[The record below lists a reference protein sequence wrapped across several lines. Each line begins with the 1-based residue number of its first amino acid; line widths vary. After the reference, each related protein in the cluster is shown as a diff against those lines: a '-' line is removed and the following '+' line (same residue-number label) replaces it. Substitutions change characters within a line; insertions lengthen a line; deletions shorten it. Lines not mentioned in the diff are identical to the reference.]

1 MSKADAYWSFDGH
14 PEPPSSNPSAVPQ
27 FWRASRLIRFLSF
40 PRRVIAQIVKPFRD
54 QKPASVLVRQTA
66 REEWKLIVLNLF
78 CAILQAVTEGLTL
91 GVMFFAVEVLS
102 KPIGSVFSIG
112 SYPVFSAFP
121 QVGQW
126 ISQVSSLQAFS
137 LLLCL
142 AVILKLIQG
151 GAMALA
157 SISIG
162 YFGNR
167 VSRKL
172 TSQLHAHILDYTYSC
187 ASRYRIGDLQFV
199 TGLAPTAIITDIR
212 TYSNLVSNVFL
223 LLTYLAVLIRL
234 SPWLLIAAVMMGAVS
249 LLVQHNLLPM
259 IGKRAKIA
267 ADLGVELSSRMTE
280 NIQGLRL
287 LHTSG
292 CLDEAAKEVD
302 RQAKNYELNGRGQ
315 VRLASINGPVTLILP
330 ILMIAGIAW
339 LSILFFGQKSSGIL
353 PSLVTFVIALQRLN
367 GSIGG
372 LSDLILGRKGNSA
385 NLDMLN
391 SFLYRGDKEFRRKT
405 GLPYAGVK
413 QEIKLE
419 NVDLFY
425 PSSSSPALQGVNIT
439 LPRGFTIALVGS
451 SGAGKSSIADLL
463 AGLYEPTGGRI
474 LIDGTDLN
482 EFDPSTWQK
491 RIGVVSQDTFLFNA
505 SIADNITF
513 GTPGASRVDME
524 FAAEQAQA
532 SRFIANLPNGFNTL
546 VGERGYR
553 LSGGQRQRLSLA
565 RAILRD
571 PDLLILDEATSA
583 LDTESERLVQQA
595 IDQFDRKYS
604 ILVIAHRLS
613 TIVNADRIYVLDHG
627 RVIEEGNHHD
637 LLDQKGRYARLWEQ
651 QSKAIKTRK
660 VPS

>member
-1 MSKADAYWSFDGH
+1 VNGSLPTKAGGLSKADDPWSFDGH
-14 PEPPSSNPSAVPQ
+14 S
-27 FWRASRLIRFLSF
+27 WRACLLNPLLSF
-40 PRRVIAQIVKPFRD
+40 PRRLLVQIVKPFRD

-66 REEWKLIVLNLF
+66 RKEWKLIVLNLF

-102 KPIGSVFSIG
+102 KPAGSVFRIN

-121 QVGQW
+121 QVDQW

-142 AVILKLIQG
+142 AVLLKLIQG

-157 SISIG
+157 AISIG
-162 YFGNR
+162 YFSNR
-167 VSRKL
+167 VSSQL
-172 TSQLHAHILDYTYSC
+172 TYRLHAHILDYTYSC
-187 ASRYRIGDLQFV
+187 ASRYRVGDLQYIN
-199 TGLAPTAIITDIR
+199 GAGPPAIISEIR
-212 TYSNLVSNVFL
+212 SYSNLVANVFL

-249 LLVQHNLLPM
+249 LFVQRILLPM

-267 ADLGVELSSRMTE
+267 ADLGIELGSRMTE

-292 CLDEAAKEVD
+292 FLDEAAAEVEK
-302 RQAKNYELNGRGQ
+302 QAKNYELNARGQ
-315 VRLASINGPVTLILP
+315 ARLGSINGPVTLILP

-372 LSDLILGRKGNSA
+372 LSDLIMARKANSA
-385 NLDMLN
+385 NLDVLN
-391 SFLYRGDKEFRRKT
+391 NFLYRGDKDFRRKT
-405 GLPYAGVK
+405 GLPYRGITK
-413 QEIKLE
+413 EIKLE
-419 NVDLFY
+419 NVDLSY
-425 PSSSSPALQGVNIT
+425 SSSTGPALQSINIK
-439 LPRGFTIALVGS
+439 LPRGYTIALVGS

-463 AGLYEPTGGRI
+463 AGLYEPSKGRI
-474 LIDGTDLN
+474 LIDDNDLRD
-482 EFDPSTWQK
+482 FDPSTWQK
-491 RIGVVSQDTFLFNA
+491 RIGVVSQDTFLFNT
-505 SIADNITF
+505 SIANNILF
-513 GTPGASRVDME
+513 GTPEASMADVE
-524 FAAEQAQA
+524 VAVQQAQA
-532 SRFIANLPNGFNTL
+532 TKFIADLPDGFNTI

-565 RAILRD
+565 RAILRN

-595 IDQFDRKYS
+595 IDQFDRKYT

-613 TIVNADRIYVLDHG
+613 TIVNADMIYVLDHG

-637 LLDQKGRYARLWEQ
+637 LLDQNGRYARLWQQ
-651 QSKAIKTRK
+651 QSKVTKTST
-660 VPS
+660 VHT